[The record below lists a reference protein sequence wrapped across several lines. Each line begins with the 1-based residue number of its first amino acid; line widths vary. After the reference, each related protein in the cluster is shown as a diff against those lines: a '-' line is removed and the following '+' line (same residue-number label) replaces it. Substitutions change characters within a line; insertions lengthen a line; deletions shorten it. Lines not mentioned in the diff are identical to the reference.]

1 MEWQPFYLT
10 YTIKINSASRK
21 DAMHSFFELFKK
33 PSTIKNL
40 YLKRNQVDYSLD
52 RLVFGVDDFIE
63 LFTKTPSLKNLGLKR
78 YQVAYS
84 LDRLVFGVDNIHI
97 DVHISPQI
105 YNALK
110 RTASFLMIKHSQSE
124 DYFEEYKREFCEIE
138 KDTLRRVCTD
148 VLLDGINRA
157 KSAAEV
163 QIDFLGQT
171 ALAKLF
177 LEEIENQYKYLVAH
191 FEPLVRIYQLS
202 PKYDQDEVFIIKNKL
217 AEIKRRHNQIIRLVG
232 EELLYLLANINAKK
246 LRNMRETHFI
256 PKDILPDNYFIN
268 PILHTNNPT
277 DDFFLIEEYVL
288 LGQRSED
295 PDNYENIKL
304 IIHELLSKTD
314 LVQENIKDDNSM
326 AVNEGSVQIN
336 EHFSDAEANIFDS
349 WIMESGNIDRMFNY
363 FDSREL
369 SEKAKIEN
377 QSEDI
382 LKKLKEKIQTQRNL
396 FNIFYRKFKK
406 SHLLKQIVAAFE
418 MKSVYG
424 RYCPPMAPRQI
435 REFLVDFWSRI
446 SIARQQKRLKSF
458 YSEDLNL
465 TPLHKT
471 VKRINGISTTEK
483 KQYLLMFLKQF
494 SRYHRDL
501 YNFRIIKDAMDSINL
516 ATEEKIIL
524 LSRENHSLFEF
535 LIPDERIKEEKP
547 IANHVIIKADIRGSI
562 AINHTMRNKGLNPA
576 SYFSLNFFDPIS
588 AVLSEYGASKVFIE
602 GDAIILS
609 IFEKEDTA
617 QINYSVAR
625 ACGLAIRILQ
635 IVCSYN
641 ENNKEHNLPVLELGI
656 GICYSQGPPAFLFDG
671 DSRIMISQAINQ
683 ADRMSSCDKLLHK
696 IFKSQNDVF
705 NLFVFENE
713 SEEIIETASDDFTYR
728 YNVNGIELNEDGF
741 NKITKEINL
750 QIFTFPSE
758 NDENIKLYIGKVPLA
773 NGNYQRIAIREAII
787 HKLQPDSL
795 GVTGKISKK
804 YYEVCTHHKIYD
816 FIDKHS

>member
-1 MEWQPFYLT
+1 
-10 YTIKINSASRK
+10 
-21 DAMHSFFELFKK
+21 MHRLFELITK
-33 PSTIKNL
+33 P
-40 YLKRNQVDYSLD
+40 
-52 RLVFGVDDFIE
+52 
-63 LFTKTPSLKNLGLKR
+63 PSLKNLGLKS

-97 DVHISPQI
+97 DVHTSPQV

-110 RTASFLMIKHSQSE
+110 RTASLLMIKHSQSE
-124 DYFEEYKREFCEIE
+124 DFFDEYKREFCEIE

-157 KSAAEV
+157 KFAAEV

-171 ALAKLF
+171 ALVKLF

-202 PKYDQDEVFIIKNKL
+202 SKYDQTEVFMIKDKL
-217 AEIKRRHNQIIRLVG
+217 AEIKRHHNQIIRLVG
-232 EELLYLLANINAKK
+232 EELLHLLANINAKK
-246 LRNMRETHFI
+246 LRNMRETHFLSGE
-256 PKDILPDNYFIN
+256 ILPDNYFIN
-268 PILHTNNPT
+268 PILHTNNPA

-295 PDNYENIKL
+295 PDNYKNIKL

-314 LVQENIKDDNSM
+314 LAGENTKNENSM
-326 AVNEGSVQIN
+326 GVDVSRVQKNELI
-336 EHFSDAEANIFDS
+336 SDSETNIFDS

-369 SEKAKIEN
+369 YEKAKKEKA
-377 QSEDI
+377 SEDI
-382 LKKLKEKIQTQRNL
+382 LQKLKEQIRTQQKL

-406 SHLLKQIVAAFE
+406 SHLLRQIVAAFE
-418 MKSVYG
+418 MKSIYS

-435 REFLVDFWSRI
+435 REFLIDFWSRI
-446 SIARQQKRLKSF
+446 SITRQQKRLKYF
-458 YSEDLNL
+458 YSEDFTL
-465 TPLHKT
+465 TPLRQT
-471 VKRINGISTTEK
+471 VKRINGTSTKEK

-494 SRYHRDL
+494 SCYHRDL
-501 YNFRIIKDAMDSINL
+501 YNFRILKDAMDAINL

-535 LIPDERIKEEKP
+535 LIPDERVKEEKP

-562 AINHTMRNKGLNPA
+562 AINQTMRNKGLNPA

-609 IFEKEDTA
+609 IFEKEDA
-617 QINYSVAR
+617 EQINYSVAR
-625 ACGLAIRILQ
+625 ACGLAIRILK
-635 IVCSYN
+635 IVSSYN
-641 ENNKEHNLPVLELGI
+641 ENNKKNNLPILELGI

-671 DSRIMISQAINQ
+671 DSRIMISPAINQ
-683 ADRMSSCDKLLHK
+683 ADRLSSCDKLLSK

-713 SEEIIETASDDFTYR
+713 SEEIIETTVDDFTYR

-741 NKITKEINL
+741 NKLAKEINL

-758 NDENIKLYIGKVPLA
+758 NDESVKLYTGKVPLA
-773 NGNYQRIAIREAII
+773 NGNYQRIVIREGVI
-787 HKLQPDSL
+787 HKLQPNALD
-795 GVTGKISKK
+795 VTGKISKK
-804 YYEVCTHHKIYD
+804 YYEVCTHHRIYD

>member
-1 MEWQPFYLT
+1 MEWQTFYLT

-97 DVHISPQI
+97 DVHISPQV

-217 AEIKRRHNQIIRLVG
+217 AEIKRHHNQIIRLVG

-295 PDNYENIKL
+295 PDNYSNIKL
-304 IIHELLSKTD
+304 ILRELFSKTD
-314 LVQENIKDDNSM
+314 LGQENINDDNSTGVNESIVQEN
-326 AVNEGSVQIN
+326 EP
-336 EHFSDAEANIFDS
+336 FFDAEADIFDS

-516 ATEEKIIL
+516 VTEEKIIL

-625 ACGLAIRILQ
+625 ASGLAIRILQ
-635 IVCSYN
+635 IVRSYN

-656 GICYSQGPPAFLFDG
+656 GICYSDGPPAFLFDG

-741 NKITKEINL
+741 NKLTKEINL

-787 HKLQPDSL
+787 HKLQPGSL
-795 GVTGKISKK
+795 DVTGKISKK

>member
-1 MEWQPFYLT
+1 MEWQIFYIT
-10 YTIKINSASRK
+10 YTIKINSFIGKGS
-21 DAMHSFFELFKK
+21 MHRFFELFTK
-33 PSTIKNL
+33 PS
-40 YLKRNQVDYSLD
+40 
-52 RLVFGVDDFIE
+52 
-63 LFTKTPSLKNLGLKR
+63 SLKNLGLKR
-78 YQVAYS
+78 YQVGYS
-84 LDRLVFGVDNIHI
+84 LNRLVFGVDNIHI
-97 DVHISPQI
+97 DVHISPQVC
-105 YNALK
+105 NALK
-110 RTASFLMIKHSQSE
+110 RTASLLMIKHSQSE
-124 DYFEEYKREFCEIE
+124 DFFEEYKREFCEIE
-138 KDTLRRVCTD
+138 KDTLRRVCMD

-191 FEPLVRIYQLS
+191 LDPLVRIYQLS
-202 PKYDQDEVFIIKNKL
+202 PKYDQNEVFIIKDKL

-232 EELLYLLANINAKK
+232 EELLHLLANINAKK
-246 LRNMRETHFI
+246 LRNMRETHF
-256 PKDILPDNYFIN
+256 PPGEILPDNYFIN

-295 PDNYENIKL
+295 PDNYTNIKL

-314 LVQENIKDDNSM
+314 LGQGNINNDNSM
-326 AVNEGSVQIN
+326 DVNEGSVQKN
-336 EHFSDAEANIFDS
+336 GHSSDAEENIFDS

-363 FDSREL
+363 FDSQEL
-369 SEKAKIEN
+369 YEKAKKEKA
-377 QSEDI
+377 SEDI
-382 LKKLKEKIQTQRNL
+382 LQKLKEQINTQQKL

-406 SHLLKQIVAAFE
+406 SHLLRQIVAAFE
-418 MKSVYG
+418 MKSVYS

-446 SIARQQKRLKSF
+446 SITRQQKRLESF
-458 YSEDLNL
+458 YSEDFSLA
-465 TPLHKT
+465 PLRQT
-471 VKRINGISTTEK
+471 VKRINGTSTKEK

-494 SRYHRDL
+494 SYYHRDL
-501 YNFRIIKDAMDSINL
+501 YNFRILKDAMESINL
-516 ATEEKIIL
+516 VTEEKIIL
-524 LSRENHSLFEF
+524 LSRENRSLFDF
-535 LIPDERIKEEKP
+535 LLPDEKVKEEKP

-562 AINHTMRNKGLNPA
+562 AINHTMRNMGLNPA

-609 IFEKEDTA
+609 IFEKEDAA

-625 ACGLAIRILQ
+625 ACGLAIKILQ
-635 IVCSYN
+635 IVRSYN
-641 ENNKEHNLPVLELGI
+641 EKNKENNLPVLELGI
-656 GICYSQGPPAFLFDG
+656 GICYSDGPPAFLFDG
-671 DSRIMISQAINQ
+671 DSRIMISSAINQ
-683 ADRMSSCDKLLHK
+683 ADRLSSCDKLLHK

-713 SEEIIETASDDFTYR
+713 SEEIIETTVDDFTYR

-741 NKITKEINL
+741 NKLAKEINL

-758 NDENIKLYIGKVPLA
+758 NDESVKLYTGKVPLA
-773 NGNYQRIAIREAII
+773 NGNYQRIAIREAVI
-787 HKLQPDSL
+787 HKLQPNALD
-795 GVTGKISKK
+795 VTGKISKK

-816 FIDKHS
+816 SIGNQY

>member
-1 MEWQPFYLT
+1 MEWQTFYLT

-97 DVHISPQI
+97 DVHISPQV

-217 AEIKRRHNQIIRLVG
+217 AEIKRHHNQIIRLVG
-232 EELLYLLANINAKK
+232 EELLYLLSNINAKK

-256 PKDILPDNYFIN
+256 PKYILPDNYFIN

-314 LVQENIKDDNSM
+314 LVQENIKDDISM

-424 RYCPPMAPRQI
+424 RHCPPMAPRQI

-494 SRYHRDL
+494 SRYHRDI

-516 ATEEKIIL
+516 VTEEKIIL

-576 SYFSLNFFDPIS
+576 SYFILNFFDPIS

-795 GVTGKISKK
+795 NVTGKISKK